1 MYFTYSKLI
10 LSLGR
15 FGFPI
20 CKLVVFLYFRLLYL
34 WDSVVVALFKKNKQI
49 EWFDLVSCR
58 YQYLHIYA
66 RQCSNAY
73 KLHNLKKKLIEN

>member
-34 WDSVVVALFKKNKQI
+34 WDSVVVVALFKKKNKLN
-49 EWFDLVSCR
+49 DL
-58 YQYLHIYA
+58 I
-66 RQCSNAY
+66 
-73 KLHNLKKKLIEN
+73 